1 MATYIP
7 GVKSYMPDFKPF
19 TPDYKFLSNI
29 LDVKTNRYNTNY
41 KAVNDLY
48 SKVVYGDL
56 SRGDTQEMRNQFAE
70 TLAPQLEKASGMDL
84 SVMQNAEAARA
95 IFKPFFEDDL
105 IVKDLVQTRQY
116 INERSKVNMMR
127 NSSDASVR
135 EQYWDTG
142 VRKMEYDMEDFVNAS
157 EQEAL
162 QMALPE
168 YIPDADLFQRGKA
181 YLEAQGYDVEI
192 DYVDPAN
199 PDWVVTQQNGELIT
213 KQAMFDMQNALL
225 DDPQVRNAYY
235 ADTYVRSRD
244 FAKDA
249 IESGQFADVKQA
261 QAAWATETIGAYEEQ
276 LAAQNV
282 MLAEKAANE
291 RSVLVSWDTYKQQQG
306 VIPGSEEEQQMN
318 DVEAAYLDSVNKLKR
333 NRNVLGDNKGL
344 DTQDV
349 NGLLNRAYNIV
360 MQTNMNKDL
369 LAAATQYAAT
379 HKKVS
384 LKENAVR
391 TRNLDYAHDFEKQ
404 RRKYIYDSLLQEEKQ
419 TLKDGGKNAIAAAF
433 DAAMG
438 GGIEQSRSQITMGSE
453 GLMFDLFDSNKDLLA
468 NMELTQLER
477 GLDAALDIYAQFN
490 PNDQNVYNI
499 GKTGIRG
506 TLQEVKKQLLE
517 KPNTAAKFIKR
528 MVNETSDGSGTAYLN
543 ADGLAI
549 GPGKSADPAFIEALK
564 VLNNANSEI
573 ERITVISDA
582 NDFNNAKNFEKFLKL
597 GSKEAKPFI
606 DMYKK
611 GIPKI
616 LKEDENGNVVEMSFE
631 EYLPKLEAWASD
643 MDLSQ
648 FKAIPKAMN
657 GNKLKPITD
666 VKLQT
671 SQGLMLGTGSPTL
684 LAGPADFVRADKE
697 RRSKVAKDGNL
708 FYDIWKGQ
716 LKALKGVNNGK
727 MENSFAEEPIYEKFN
742 VRMAMEGYSPEQMN
756 AGDVYQTNIYK
767 GSFDP
772 MSPRGSDVG
781 LTMALN
787 MFKQYNSKGTEDTYA
802 VDFYDGSKNDVK
814 KFAGGSELSKEILD
828 DVSSAVLR
836 AIKNP
841 KTKGK
846 TPNLE
851 IKYLPHANS
860 KVTGIDNGASYIV
873 KVNNEWM
880 KEVMKG
886 KSTKGKGSASP
897 HKIASADINS
907 YNELIF
913 TFPKSSDINPMA
925 NSQIDNFSSV
935 LYNIDRSDNDQYRK
949 TIPAGGDLR
958 IYKNQRGELI
968 GSVTPYTWDSN
979 GNKYIPAQTQNVN
992 LTQRKA
998 MSDQKAGQVSTGKWY
1013 DQWAS
1018 NAQASLTKNAQNNA
1032 AFLEMYK
1039 KTKQ

>member
-261 QAAWATETIGAYEEQ
+261 QAAWATETIGAYEQQ

-291 RSVLVSWDTYKQQQG
+291 RSVLVSWDSYKQQQG
-306 VIPGSEEEQQMN
+306 IIPGSEEEQQMS

-349 NGLLNRAYNIV
+349 NSLLNRAYNIV

-384 LKENAVR
+384 LKENTVR
-391 TRNLDYAHDFEKQ
+391 SRDLGYAHDFEKQ
-404 RRKYIYDSLLQEEKQ
+404 RRKYMYDSLLQEEKQ

-438 GGIEQSRSQITMGSE
+438 GGIEQSRSQITMGDVE
-453 GLMFDLFDSNKDLLA
+453 GDLFDKNRDLIGE
-468 NMELTQLER
+468 MESTQLER
-477 GLDAALDIYAQFN
+477 GVDAALDIYAQFN
-490 PNDQNVYNI
+490 PSDDNIYNI

-506 TLQEVKKQLLE
+506 TLQEIKKQLLE

-528 MVNETSDGSGTAYLN
+528 MVTETSNGSGTAYLN

-549 GPGKSADPAFIEALK
+549 GPGKSADPAFIESLK
-564 VLNNANSEI
+564 VLNDADSEI

-582 NDFNNAKNFEKFLKL
+582 NDLNNAKNFEKFLKL
-597 GSKEAKPFI
+597 GSADAKPFI

-611 GIPKI
+611 GIPMF
-616 LKEDENGNVVEMSFE
+616 LKEDENGNTVEMSFE

-643 MDLSQ
+643 IDLSQ
-648 FKAIPKAMN
+648 FKAIPGAMN
-657 GNKLKPITD
+657 NNKLKPITD

-671 SQGLMLGTGSPTL
+671 ANRMMGMGPTIF
-684 LAGPADFVRADKE
+684 AGAPDFIRADRD

-716 LKALKGVNNGK
+716 LEQFKKVNSGGA
-727 MENSFAEEPIYEKFN
+727 ENPYSEDPIYEKFN

-756 AGDVYQTNIYK
+756 VGDVYQTNIYK

-772 MSPRGSDVG
+772 MSPRASDVG

-787 MFKQYNSKGTEDTYA
+787 MFKQYNSKGPESEYS
-802 VDFYDGSKNDVK
+802 VNFYDGAKNDIK
-814 KFAGGSELSKEILD
+814 EFAGGSELSKEILD

-836 AIKNP
+836 AIKDP

-860 KVTGIDNGASYIV
+860 KVTGVENGAAYMV

-897 HKIASADINS
+897 HKIASADINA
-907 YNELIF
+907 YNEIIF
-913 TFPKSSDINPMA
+913 TFPKNSDINPMA

-935 LYNIDRSDNDQYRK
+935 LYNIDRSENDQYK
-949 TIPAGGDLR
+949 KIIPAGGDIR

-968 GSVTPYTWDSN
+968 GSVTPYTWDNN
-979 GNKYIPAQTQNVN
+979 GNKYISDQTQSVN

-998 MSDQKAGQVSTGKWY
+998 MSDQKAGQVSTGTWY
-1013 DQWAS
+1013 DKWVS
-1018 NAQASLTKNAQNNA
+1018 NAQTSLTKNAQNNA
-1032 AFLEMYK
+1032 AFLKMYK

>member
-116 INERSKVNMMR
+116 INERSKVNMIR

-261 QAAWATETIGAYEEQ
+261 QAAWATETIGAFEQQ

-306 VIPGSEEEQQMN
+306 VIPGSEEEQQMS
-318 DVEAAYLDSVNKLKR
+318 DVEAAYIDSVNKLKR

-349 NGLLNRAYNIV
+349 NSLLNRAYNIV

-391 TRNLDYAHDFEKQ
+391 SRDLGYAHDFEKQ
-404 RRKYIYDSLLQEEKQ
+404 RRQYMYDSILQEEKQ
-419 TLKDGGKNAIAAAF
+419 ALKDGGKNAVAAAF

-438 GGIEQSRSQITMGSE
+438 GGIEKTRSQITMGVEE
-453 GLMFDLFDSNKDLLA
+453 GNLFESNQEFLQA
-468 NMELTQLER
+468 MESTQLER
-477 GLDAALDIYAQFN
+477 GLDAALEIYAQFN
-490 PNDQNVYNI
+490 PNDQNIYNI

-528 MVNETSDGSGTAYLN
+528 MVDETSNGSGTAYLN

-549 GPGKSADPAFIEALK
+549 GPGKSVDPAFVESLTAL
-564 VLNNANSEI
+564 NDANSEI

-582 NDFNNAKNFEKFLKL
+582 NDLSNAKNWEKFLKL
-597 GSKEAKPFI
+597 GDKKAKPFI
-606 DMYKK
+606 DIYKK
-611 GIPKI
+611 GIPKHI
-616 LKEDENGNVVEMSFE
+616 KQDENGNAVEMSFE
-631 EYLPKLEAWASD
+631 EYLPKLQAWASD
-643 MDLSQ
+643 IDLSQ
-648 FKAIPKAMN
+648 FKAIPDIMN
-657 GNKLKPITD
+657 DNNLKPITD
-666 VKLQT
+666 VRF
-671 SQGLMLGTGSPTL
+671 QGSGSMMGVGSPVMK
-684 LAGPADFVRADKE
+684 AGSADFIRADKE
-697 RRSKVAKDGNL
+697 RRSTEAKDGNL

-716 LKALKGVNNGK
+716 TKAFREVNNGR
-727 MENSFAEEPIYEKFN
+727 MENPFTEDPIYEMFN
-742 VRMAMEGYSPEQMN
+742 VRMAMEGYSSDQMN
-756 AGDVYQTNIYK
+756 VGDVYQTNIYK

-802 VDFYDGSKNDVK
+802 VDFYDSSKNNIK
-814 KFAGGSELSKEILD
+814 SLSGGSELSKEILD
-828 DVSSAVLR
+828 DVSSAVFR

-860 KVTGIDNGASYIV
+860 KITGMDNGASYIV
-873 KVNNEWM
+873 KINNEWM

-886 KSTKGKGSASP
+886 KDTKGKGSSSP
-897 HKIASADINS
+897 HKIASSNIDG
-907 YNELIF
+907 YNEIIF

-935 LYNIDRSDNDQYRK
+935 LYNIDRSENDQYRK
-949 TIPAGGDLR
+949 IVPAGGDIR
-958 IYKNQRGELI
+958 VYKNQRGDLI
-968 GSVTPYTWDSN
+968 GSVTPYTWDSKD
-979 GNKYIPAQTQNVN
+979 NKYIPAQTQSVN

-998 MSDQKAGQVSTGKWY
+998 MSDQKVGQVSTGKWY
-1013 DQWAS
+1013 DQWFS
-1018 NAQASLTKNAQNNA
+1018 NAQTSLTQNAQNNA
-1032 AFLEMYK
+1032 SFLEMYK